1 MEGERMLEQ
10 LEHAVNEML
19 AQHFP
24 NEKVH
29 TKVDDRAIA
38 TLYGECSSWDALIDI
53 GHAAARYPGIR
64 NAVSEMTVKGLVIPQ
79 RDYAPYVQKGRSIG
93 VIDEVD
99 VVIVG
104 AGIVGCAIARELCKY
119 NLKIVVVEKED
130 DVAAGASKANNG
142 CIHHGMDCKPG
153 TLKAELNVKGNRRYS
168 DWERELNIGLK
179 RLGYLEVITD
189 LDDLPLLVKRFHAGL
204 LNGVDG
210 ITMVDGARAKEIEPG
225 LVEQNI
231 DAKAALHM
239 PSHGFVETPYVC
251 VALGENAVE
260 NGVKFM
266 FNTIACAVDLSG
278 DKIDA
283 LVTNKGIIKTKF
295 LINAAGVYADD
306 IAKMAK
312 DWIYTIH
319 NRKGTIAI
327 FDKATPPAFRGG
339 VAIATGLVKAGKLAE
354 SKGGGMHPT
363 PENNLLCGPSA
374 KEVPDREDTETTQ
387 DGLDYVMSGCHQD
400 PNSTK
405 ADIIKIFCGARPADF
420 KEDFVIE
427 PSEVTKGFIHAA
439 CTQSPAV
446 ASAPAIADRVVGFV
460 VDAIRAEGG
469 DIHIREDYNPYRA
482 KPVEFRH
489 MTREEQAKLI
499 EKDPRYGRII
509 CRCEQVTEGEI
520 IDALRS
526 PLRPGSINAIKFR
539 TRAGMGRC
547 QGGFCQ
553 PRVLEIIAKELGL
566 DPTEVTLDGEGSNIL
581 LQVGRP
587 DAKDEGRC

>member
-10 LEHAVNEML
+10 LEQSVNEML
-19 AQHFP
+19 AQQFP

-29 TKVDDRAIA
+29 AKVDDRAIA
-38 TLYGECSSWDALIDI
+38 TLYGECSSWNTLVEV
-53 GHAAARYPGIR
+53 GHAAAHYPGIR
-64 NAVSEMTVKGLVIPQ
+64 NAVSEMTVKGLVIPKK
-79 RDYAPYVQKGRSIG
+79 DYAPFVKKGRETG
-93 VIDEVD
+93 VIDTAD
-99 VVIVG
+99 VVVVG
-104 AGIVGCAIARELCKY
+104 AGIIGCAIARELCKY

-130 DVAAGASKANNG
+130 DVSAGASKANNG
-142 CIHHGMDCKPG
+142 CIHHGMACKPG
-153 TLKAELNVKGNRRYS
+153 TLKSELNIKGNRRYS

-179 RLGYLEVITD
+179 RLGYLDVITD
-189 LDDLPLLVKRFHAGL
+189 LNDIPKLAERFYVGL

-210 ITMVDGARAKEIEPG
+210 ITMVDPVRAREIEPG
-225 LVEQNI
+225 LAEQNI
-231 DAKAALHM
+231 DVKAALHL
-239 PSHGFVETPYVC
+239 PSHGFVETQYVC

-266 FNTIACAVDLSG
+266 FNTTACGVDLKEDRIS
-278 DKIDA
+278 A
-283 LVTNKGIIKTKF
+283 LVTDKGIIKTKF

-327 FDKATPPAFRGG
+327 FDKSTPPAFRGG
-339 VAIATGLVKAGKLAE
+339 VAILTGLVKAGKLAE

-374 KEVPDREDTETTQ
+374 VEVPDKEDTETTQ
-387 DGLDYVMSGCHQD
+387 EGLDYIMSGCHQD

-460 VDAIRAEGG
+460 VDAIKEEGKEVR
-469 DIHIREDYNPYRA
+469 IREDYNPYRA

-489 MTREEQAKLI
+489 MTREEQAELI

-509 CRCEQVTEGEI
+509 CRCEQVSEGEI
-520 IDALRS
+520 IDAIHS
-526 PLRPGSINAIKFR
+526 PLLPGSVTAIKNR

-553 PRVLEIIAKELGL
+553 PRVLEIIARELGKDL
-566 DPTEVTLDGEGSNIL
+566 TEITLTGEGSNIL
-581 LQVGRP
+581 LQDDRP
-587 DAKDEGRC
+587 EARD